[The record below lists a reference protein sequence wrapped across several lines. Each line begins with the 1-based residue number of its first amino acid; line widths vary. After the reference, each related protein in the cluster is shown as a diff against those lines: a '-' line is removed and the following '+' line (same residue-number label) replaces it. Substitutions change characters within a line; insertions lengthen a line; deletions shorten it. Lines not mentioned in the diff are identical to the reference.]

1 MSRENQGQHGAKEDL
16 KAAGA
21 KLKTVP
27 FPEKM
32 KFLGRL
38 GLRPF
43 GVKKPLYLGEYYP
56 DEDFA
61 QEIPEELQKKHEEN
75 RRKFALRLAE
85 MSVGEG
91 DENPAKNAGKTVTG
105 SFEKRKNYTAL
116 VVDTLDKGGV
126 EQVIW
131 LLAKEFKQRGR
142 EIKVLCTVSGGEIA
156 DRIKTKAEV
165 EVAIFGGNEE
175 ALRKYLTENPPLI
188 ANTHFLQTGMEV
200 FYELGIPTVEVIHNM
215 YVFLDKKMYFY
226 EKLKNRYTDRY
237 VAVSKCAKEV
247 FLQRFQEVPQDKVT
261 VIGNRFQ
268 RNVLLKKDR
277 RQVRRELGINED
289 SFVFIFVGAI
299 DVRKNCIGAVEA
311 FAELTKRTD
320 RDIRLIFAGSGND
333 SDYDRKVRKLVA
345 KHELQKKVIF
355 TGQRS
360 DIFDLLN
367 ASDVFL
373 MLSYYEGWSV
383 AATESLIAGL
393 PLIHSDC
400 GSARE
405 LLGEGRNGI
414 LVQNPA
420 NPITGYS
427 YEDLTEAMYDG
438 LNQNKAEQVK
448 AMLFMVEN
456 ENEWKGKQCEIRQFA
471 AQYFDNAKVAA
482 EYEEVFEEVLAEV
495 RSTAKL

>member
-1 MSRENQGQHGAKEDL
+1 MSRENRGQSGAKANL
-16 KAAGA
+16 KAAGE

-27 FPEKM
+27 FPEKV

-56 DEDFA
+56 DEDFE
-61 QEIPEELQKKHEEN
+61 QKVPEELRKKHEEN
-75 RRKFALRLAE
+75 RRKYAQEPGRQ
-85 MSVGEG
+85 G
-91 DENPAKNAGKTVTG
+91 
-105 SFEKRKNYTAL
+105 YTAL
-116 VVDTLDKGGV
+116 VVDNLDKGGV

-142 EIKVLCTVSGGEIA
+142 DVRVLCTVSGGEIA
-156 DRIKTKAEV
+156 DRIKNKADV
-165 EVAIFGGNEE
+165 EVVIFGGDED
-175 ALRKYLTENPPLI
+175 AFRRYLIKNPPLI
-188 ANTHFLQTGMEV
+188 ANTHFLQNGMEV
-200 FYELGIPTVEVIHNM
+200 LYELGIPTVEVIHNM
-215 YVFLDKKMYFY
+215 YVFLDKRMYFH
-226 EKLKNRYTDRY
+226 EKLKNHYTDRY
-237 VAVSKCAKEV
+237 VAVSKCAKEI
-247 FLQRFQEVPQDKVT
+247 FLQRFQEVPGEKVT

-299 DVRKNCIGAVEA
+299 DSRKNCLGAVES
-311 FAELTKRTD
+311 FAELTTRTD
-320 RDIRLIFAGSGND
+320 RDVRLIFAGSVND
-333 SDYDRKVRKLVA
+333 PDYDRKVRKLVA

-360 DIFDLLN
+360 DVFDLLN

-373 MLSYYEGWSV
+373 MLSYFEGWSV

-427 YEDLTEAMYDG
+427 YEELTEAMRDG

-471 AQYFDNAKVAA
+471 AEYFDNAKVAS
-482 EYEEVFEEVLAEV
+482 EYEEVFEEVLSEV
-495 RSTAKL
+495 RKGAKN